1 MGDVF
6 RNEFSWSVTRDR
18 TFEECPRRYYF
29 NYYGYWGG
37 WEPDAPERVRETYV
51 LKQLATRATWIGQ
64 VVHDCIKRSLDNL
77 SRNIPVLPLE
87 EIIRITR
94 DRMRRDFRSSRSGHY
109 RSNPKHACGLFE
121 HEYKI
126 EVPDEKWREAW
137 EQVEHCLHTFYE
149 SDVYKQLSTLASEDF
164 LEIERL
170 STFDLDGNPVTIRLD
185 CVTREKDRIIVWD
198 WKTGRR
204 ESRDARFQLACYAF
218 YAASAYGVP
227 INRITQ
233 RRFELYHDDVH
244 EDTIAE
250 GELTEVLSY
259 IRGSIADMKAL
270 LDDPERNLAS
280 EACFSKVNRRE
291 VCYRCQFL
299 RVCEPDLPRI
309 EPGDGAV

>member
-6 RNEFSWSVTRDR
+6 RNEFSWSVSRDR
-18 TFEECPRRYYF
+18 AFEECLRKYYF

-37 WEPDAPERVRETYV
+37 WEPTADPRVRETYI

-64 VVHDCIKRSLDNL
+64 VVHECIKRSLDNL
-77 SRNIPVLPLE
+77 SRNIPVLPLD
-87 EIIRITR
+87 EILRITR
-94 DRMRRDFRSSRSGHY
+94 DRMRRDFRSSRSHHY

-121 HEYKI
+121 HEYNI

-137 EQVEHCLHTFYE
+137 EQVERCLRTFYGSE
-149 SDVYKQLSTLASEDF
+149 VYAGLSALPGEDF

-185 CVTREKDRIIVWD
+185 CVTREKDGIVVWD

-204 ESRDARFQLACYAF
+204 EGRDARFQLACYAF
-218 YAASAYGVP
+218 YASAAYGVP
-227 INRITQ
+227 IHRIKQ
-233 RRFELYHDDVH
+233 RRFELYHDDIH

-250 GELTEVLSY
+250 RELGEVLSY

-270 LDDPERNLAS
+270 LDDPDRNLAT
-280 EACFSKVNRRE
+280 EGCFAKVNRRE
-291 VCYRCQFL
+291 ICYRCQYL
-299 RVCEPDLPRI
+299 KVCKPDLPVI
-309 EPGDGAV
+309 TPEA